1 MWRLT
6 ATLLVATMPWTSASP
21 QGYNYSPPNN
31 AYLPPPPTYPSCQ
44 VAPITSVIY
53 DKRVQTSINV
63 QTVNQI
69 NTQYITT
76 TLVRQQVIP
85 TTVFQT
91 RVQTQVQY
99 QTSVIQRTTTFFNDR
114 IVTQTIPSPP
124 RQEVVYVTSTRVVPQ
139 VSYITS
145 TQVQT
150 QVIPVEVTRTQVQT
164 INQPVTNY
172 QTQIQQ
178 QTQVVPI
185 PGPDVVRTRVQTVV
199 QTSIVRRQQP
209 ANTRYVTSTRVQQ
222 VVQTSVVRGRDDIRT
237 SFVQRQQV
245 IPYTSVN
252 TRYETA
258 YTTREQVVIRTNFV
272 TQTLISTQVVPQ
284 EVVSTQVVPN
294 IIYTTIYE
302 TRFQPFTQVQ
312 TVVQTQYVTPAPVYQ
327 TREETRTSVVQV
339 PGQDRVVTQQVAQT
353 QQQQQV
359 VYQTV
364 NQPQQV
370 TVTQT
375 ITATCGKTGYNYNPP
390 PTPFNYGK

>member
-6 ATLLVATMPWTSASP
+6 ATLLVVTLASATP
-21 QGYNYSPPNN
+21 QGYNYPIPDSG
-31 AYLPPPPTYPSCQ
+31 YLPPSPSNPSCQ
-44 VAPITSVIY
+44 VAPITSVVTET
-53 DKRVQTSINV
+53 RVQTSV
-63 QTVNQI
+63 TVLTVNQI

-76 TLVRQQVIP
+76 TLVRQQVVP
-85 TTVFQT
+85 TTLFQT

-99 QTSVIQRTTTFFNDR
+99 QTSVIQRTTTLFNDR

-124 RQEVVYVTSTRVVPQ
+124 RQETVYVTSTRVVPQ
-139 VSYITS
+139 VSYVTS

-150 QVIPVEVTRTQVQT
+150 QVVPVVVTRTQVQT

-178 QTQVVPI
+178 QTQVVTI
-185 PGPDVVRTRVQTVV
+185 PGPDVVRTRVQIVV

-222 VVQTSVVRGRDDIRT
+222 VVQTRYVRGQNVFRT
-237 SFVQRQQV
+237 SVVQRQQV
-245 IPYTSVN
+245 IPYTSLN

-258 YTTREQVVIRTNFV
+258 YTTLEQVVTRTNVV
-272 TQTLISTQVVPQ
+272 TQTVISTQVVPQ
-284 EVVSTQVVPN
+284 EVVSTLVVPN

-327 TREETRTSVVQV
+327 TLEETRTSVVQV
-339 PGQDRVVTQQVAQT
+339 PGPDRVVTQQVAKT

-359 VYQTV
+359 VYQTI
-364 NQPQQV
+364 NQPRQV

-375 ITATCGKTGYNYNPP
+375 ITATCGKTGYNYDSPAV
-390 PTPFNYGK
+390 PFNF